1 MPRKYLI
8 NSTRLGTQLHY
19 AGTSFDTVLE
29 ATIIEQMESCGAVL
43 VDSTPE
49 VLDAAAK
56 AEILRE
62 QGAEP
67 YMCDAVMISACDNS
81 DTVTYNDAK
90 VGPPT
95 GAETVQEVVDW
106 LKTHMSPGGMEHA
119 IVDITWSDVPAGV
132 KDIDTVPIGSMVE
145 SVFVEVLIPFDGATE
160 IAVGTPTDHQEL
172 MSVIENDPTRANKY
186 GTACNK
192 TWPVVTPIKVYFPA
206 GAPSAGSARVTVL
219 FS

>member
-29 ATIIEQMESCGAVL
+29 ATIIEQMVSCGAVL

-49 VLDAAAK
+49 VLSAAAK

-81 DTVTYNDAK
+81 DTVTYNDDK

-106 LKTHMSPGGMEHA
+106 IKTHMSPGGMEHA
-119 IVDITWSDVPAGV
+119 IVDITWADVAVGV
-132 KDIDTVPIGSMVE
+132 KNIDTIPVGVLVE
-145 SVFVEVLIPFDGATE
+145 SVFVEVLTPFDGATE
-160 IAVGTPTDHQEL
+160 ISIGTAANHQEL
-172 MSVIENDPTRANKY
+172 MAVIENDPTQANKY

-192 TWPVVTPIKVYFPA
+192 TWPVDTPIKVYFPT
-206 GAPSAGSARVTVL
+206 GTPSAGSARVTVL

>member
-29 ATIIEQMESCGAVL
+29 ATIIEQMVSCGAVL

-49 VLDAAAK
+49 VLSAAAK

-81 DTVTYNDAK
+81 DTVTYNDDK
-90 VGPPT
+90 VGPQQ
-95 GAETVQEVVDW
+95 GQRQYR
-106 LKTHMSPGGMEHA
+106 KS
-119 IVDITWSDVPAGV
+119 S
-132 KDIDTVPIGSMVE
+132 IGSRLTCHLVAWSTQLSTLRGRM
-145 SVFVEVLIPFDGATE
+145 L
-160 IAVGTPTDHQEL
+160 
-172 MSVIENDPTRANKY
+172 R
-186 GTACNK
+186 
-192 TWPVVTPIKVYFPA
+192 
-206 GAPSAGSARVTVL
+206 
-219 FS
+219 